1 MTRLMKAAVL
11 HGKEDLRIE
20 EVSLPGP
27 GPGEV
32 LIKVGAAL
40 TCGTDLKV
48 FRRGYHARMLV
59 PPIVFGHEV
68 AGTVVEVGEG
78 VQGLVPGTRVVAANS
93 APCGVCEYCLA
104 GRASLCDDLL
114 FWNGAYAEYAVIP
127 ARIVACNLL
136 PLPEGFSFAKAALV
150 EPLACVVRGAAESG
164 IRAGQTVAVIGVG
177 PIGLMFVALARARG
191 ARVVAAGRRPDRL
204 ERARRLGAETVSVG
218 NGVDL
223 AQRLRESG
231 RGGRGPDIVIE
242 AVGSPETSEA
252 AIRAARKGGHVNL
265 FGGCPSG
272 SVIHVD
278 AQRWHYEEL
287 TIRATFH
294 HTPESIREALQLV
307 VSGTVDGNAFISD
320 ETCLDRLPEVLRS
333 QATRG
338 QSLKVAVIP

>member
-1 MTRLMKAAVL
+1 MKAAVL

-20 EVSLPGP
+20 EVSLGGP

-32 LIKVGAAL
+32 LIRVGAAL
-40 TCGTDLKV
+40 TCGTDVKV

-68 AGTVVEVGEG
+68 AGTIVEVGEG
-78 VQGLVPGTRVVAANS
+78 VDAFSPGMPVVAANS
-93 APCGVCEYCLA
+93 APCGACEYCRA

-136 PLPEGFSFAKAALV
+136 PLPAGFSFAKAALV

-164 IRAGQTVAVIGVG
+164 IVAGQTVAVIGVG

-191 ARVVAAGRRPDRL
+191 ARVIAAGRRPDRL
-204 ERARRLGAETVSVG
+204 ARACALGAETVAVTPGS
-218 NGVDL
+218 DL
-223 AQRLRESG
+223 AQLLRDAG
-231 RGGRGPDIVIE
+231 RDGRGPDVVIE
-242 AVGSPETSEA
+242 AVGMPETSEA

-272 SVIHVD
+272 SVIRVD

-294 HTPESIREALQLV
+294 HTPESIREALRLI
-307 VSGTVDGNAFISD
+307 VSGAVDGDGFISG
-320 ETCLDRLPEVLRS
+320 ETRLDGLPEILRTQAS
-333 QATRG
+333 QG
-338 QSLKVAVIP
+338 NGLKVAVIP